1 MKKQEMIEEL
11 KEYIER
17 TMNECKD
24 DIYKSILEYI
34 YKKTDKMKKKEIP
47 IYEYIMEAIRE
58 ERLIYDFSERGGGLG
73 IEKRF
78 LSQTLASRF
87 GIDAQY
93 LKDSLPSYYGCCER
107 EFPFAEILKSEFRDD
122 LWNEYPELAEFLNKL
137 ADRLW
142 SIYEY
147 LK

>member
-58 ERLIYDFSERGGGLG
+58 ERLIYDFSRGGGLG
-73 IEKRF
+73 IENRF

-93 LKDSLPSYYGCCER
+93 LKDSLPLGYGCCER
-107 EFPFAEILKSEFRDD
+107 EF
-122 LWNEYPELAEFLNKL
+122 
-137 ADRLW
+137 
-142 SIYEY
+142 
-147 LK
+147 